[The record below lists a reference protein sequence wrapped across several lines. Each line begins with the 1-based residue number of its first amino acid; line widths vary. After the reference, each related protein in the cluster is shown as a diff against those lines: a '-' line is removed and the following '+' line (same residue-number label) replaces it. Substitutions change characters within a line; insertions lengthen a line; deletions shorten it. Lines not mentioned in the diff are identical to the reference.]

1 MFQVVSRQN
10 VKGTLGIAFLFL
22 ASVISGCDS
31 DTRLKVSNGE
41 PIAIEGKIVLVNYW
55 AEWCAPCRE
64 EVPVLNQLAQTH
76 NNLVVVGVNF
86 DNLPDSVVSEQ
97 AQKLGIEFPLL
108 LIEPEGRWG
117 QPRPQVLPTTL
128 VIGADGRWKK
138 TLVGPQTA
146 EDFQA
151 ALQ

>member
-1 MFQVVSRQN
+1 
-10 VKGTLGIAFLFL
+10 VKGILGVAFLCL

-31 DTRLKVSNGE
+31 ETKLKVSGGE
-41 PIAIEGKIVLVNYW
+41 PIATEGKIVLVNYW

-108 LIEPEGRWG
+108 RIEPEGRWG

-128 VIGADGRWKK
+128 VIGADGRWKQ